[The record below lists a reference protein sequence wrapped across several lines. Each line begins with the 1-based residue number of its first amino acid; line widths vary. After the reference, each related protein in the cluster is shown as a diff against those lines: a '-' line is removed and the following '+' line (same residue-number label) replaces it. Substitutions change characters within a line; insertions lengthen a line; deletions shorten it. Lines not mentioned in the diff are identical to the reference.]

1 MNTSI
6 KTVPSFNNAATAIIK
21 ALSAA
26 DNAAAKYSVALATTM
41 QQYLDGCA
49 IVGML
54 RNNAAVKALGNEIR
68 TCQAMLDAV
77 AIGMLEKK
85 TVTEYAQSAMRAYFH
100 DVPFTQGLK
109 NDTDYQ
115 IPNVNGDV
123 KVTVKAVKAGKVSKT
138 SRAELDKT
146 VCKLLTQARLIGL
159 NEFAANV
166 LDLCLDGLD
175 GFKEPQDAPL

>member
-1 MNTSI
+1 MTTLT
-6 KTVPSFNNAATAIIK
+6 KTIPSFNNAATAIIK
-21 ALSAA
+21 ALTTA
-26 DNAAAKYSVALATTM
+26 DNAAAKYSVTLATTM

-49 IVGML
+49 VLGMV
-54 RNNAAVKALGNEIR
+54 RDNAAVKAIGNEIR

-77 AIGMLEKK
+77 AVGMLEKK

-109 NDTDYQ
+109 NDPDFQ
-115 IPNVNGDV
+115 IPSANGDV
-123 KVTVKAVKAGKVSKT
+123 KVKAPSKAGKVSKT

-146 VCKLLTQARLIGL
+146 VCKLLSQARLIGL
-159 NEFAANV
+159 NEFAANI

-175 GFKEPQDAPL
+175 GFKETQDAPL

>member
-6 KTVPSFNNAATAIIK
+6 NTPSFNNAATAIIK

-49 IVGML
+49 VLGMV
-54 RNNAAVKALGNEIR
+54 RDNAAVKAIGNEIR

-77 AIGMLEKK
+77 ATGMLEKK

-100 DVPFTQGLK
+100 NVAFSQGLK
-109 NDTDYQ
+109 NDPDYQ
-115 IPNVNGDV
+115 IPSANGDV
-123 KVTVKAVKAGKVSKT
+123 KVKASSKAGSTKKT
-138 SRAELDKT
+138 NRAELDKT
-146 VCKLLTQARLIGL
+146 IVKMLEQARLLGL
-159 NEFAANV
+159 NEFAADM
-166 LDLCLDGLD
+166 LDVCLDSLD
-175 GFKEPQDAPL
+175 GFKE

>member
-6 KTVPSFNNAATAIIK
+6 KSIPSFNNAAAVIIK

-54 RNNAAVKALGNEIR
+54 RDNAAVKSIGNEIR

-100 DVPFTQGLK
+100 DVAFSQGLK
-109 NDTDYQ
+109 NDPDYQ
-115 IPNVNGDV
+115 IPNANGAV
-123 KVTVKAVKAGKVSKT
+123 KVKVPSKGGKIQST
-138 SRAELDKT
+138 DRAALDKT
-146 VCKLLTQARLIGL
+146 IQKMLVQARLLGL
-159 NEFAANV
+159 TEFAANV
-166 LDLCLDGLD
+166 LDVCIDSLDD
-175 GFKEPQDAPL
+175 FNETQDAPL

>member
-6 KTVPSFNNAATAIIK
+6 TTPSFNNAATAIIK

-49 IVGML
+49 VLGMV
-54 RNNAAVKALGNEIR
+54 RDNAAVKAIGNEIR

-77 AIGMLEKK
+77 ATGMLEKK

-100 DVPFTQGLK
+100 DVAFSQGLK
-109 NDTDYQ
+109 NDPDYQ
-115 IPNVNGDV
+115 IPNANGDV
-123 KVTVKAVKAGKVSKT
+123 KVKAPTKAGSTKKT
-138 SRAELDKT
+138 NRAELDKT
-146 VCKLLTQARLIGL
+146 IVKMLEQARLLGL
-159 NEFAANV
+159 NEFAATI
-166 LDLCLDGLD
+166 LDVCLDSLD
-175 GFKEPQDAPL
+175 GFKE